1 MNPEDMTADD
11 LLRDK
16 NMRIERLAAELD
28 ALKSISGMTI
38 SQIHETIQAKDTQIE
53 YFRRRVTELE
63 SRLNQE
69 AGRDR

>member
-11 LLRDK
+11 LLREK
-16 NMRIERLAAELD
+16 NMRIERLTAELD
-28 ALKSISGMTI
+28 ALNSISGMTI
-38 SQIHETIQAKDTQIE
+38 FQIHAAIRAKDTQIE
-53 YFRRRVTELE
+53 YLRRRITELE